1 VCSPYDYILTS
12 EFPHLVV
19 KNPPK
24 RISQKPHVS
33 THVFSLFKSA
43 LLFVPIDSASTVWIK
58 ISMTIWWGNLIPNE
72 QTFLM
77 WAENNKCCTPFSI
90 VSFYVSSRTKQQ
102 CGYQDNGRDSCC
114 YSSQILHQLESH
126 PDNVLYRDLGQSH
139 KSKEKVSMLFSKTWN
154 KISISNY
161 IKIIVFLTAFFFW

>member
-1 VCSPYDYILTS
+1 MFPLMSFHFLKVHFYLYQLTVHQQSGSRFPWPYGEETW
-12 EFPHLVV
+12 
-19 KNPPK
+19 
-24 RISQKPHVS
+24 SQMS
-33 THVFSLFKSA
+33 RRSLCE
-43 LLFVPIDSASTVWIK
+43 LK
-58 ISMTIWWGNLIPNE
+58 IINVA
-72 QTFLM
+72 Q
-77 WAENNKCCTPFSI
+77 CTPFSI

-126 PDNVLYRDLGQSH
+126 PDNVLCRDLGQSH

-161 IKIIVFLTAFFFW
+161 IKIIVFLTAFLFDNKI